1 MTTLRRWAAILTL
14 SLMFEGALLGHS
26 REAHADDMMIKR
38 AQTWVDSRVPYSTT
52 AQFKNEYGTYRTDCA
67 GYVSM
72 AWQLPEPGTN
82 VSGII
87 ARADPIAKEE
97 LQPGDVLVNDGIHV
111 VMFARWANSSQTQYM
126 AYEEPDVGEVA
137 RLYPIPYPY
146 WSNLSPERYRPYRKK
161 GANTSVSSFTTGSF
175 LSSPN
180 GDVYRVV
187 GGAPIYVSSWAAVG
201 GQQPTIPV
209 SELQLSSMRRFP
221 VDGTFVVDAAGSVY
235 VFAGGAPIYV
245 SSWASVGNPNVSP
258 TRVDQYTL
266 EHPQPTGP
274 LGHSLFNPRDG
285 TILLAGS
292 SRYVVKSGLAQI
304 SQLSSGGTRIDP
316 AAITYAG
323 NPGVWAHLR

>member
-1 MTTLRRWAAILTL
+1 MRL
-14 SLMFEGALLGHS
+14 STSRLEALGRPAGQALHGH
-26 REAHADDMMIKR
+26 
-38 AQTWVDSRVPYSTT
+38 P
-52 AQFKNEYGTYRTDCA
+52 
-67 GYVSM
+67 
-72 AWQLPEPGTN
+72 
-82 VSGII
+82 
-87 ARADPIAKEE
+87 
-97 LQPGDVLVNDGIHV
+97 
-111 VMFARWANSSQTQYM
+111 
-126 AYEEPDVGEVA
+126 
-137 RLYPIPYPY
+137 
-146 WSNLSPERYRPYRKK
+146 
-161 GANTSVSSFTTGSF
+161 
-175 LSSPN
+175 
-180 GDVYRVV
+180 
-187 GGAPIYVSSWAAVG
+187 
-201 GQQPTIPV
+201 QPTGPFGHTR
-209 SELQLSSMRRFP
+209 QFP
-221 VDGTFVVDAAGSVY
+221 LDGTFVVDAAGSVY